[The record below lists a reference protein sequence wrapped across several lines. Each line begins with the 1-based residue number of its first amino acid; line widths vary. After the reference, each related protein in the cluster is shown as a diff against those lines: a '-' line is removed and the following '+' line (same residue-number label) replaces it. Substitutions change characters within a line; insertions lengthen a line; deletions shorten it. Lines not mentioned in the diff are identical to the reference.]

1 MIRIVLIY
9 MPNLKIKDTILCVP
23 STIKIT
29 IFTVNIK
36 KKEKQQDY
44 QIFDASP
51 ASEMCFG

>member
-1 MIRIVLIY
+1 